1 MIHEQIKQFLISQKN
16 YALVNNPVVKVN
28 IRRRNLINRL
38 VVEIFV
44 KVHLELLIM
53 IEMIDMVMIE
63 MIEEV
68 IVMKE
73 KIDVIMIEMIEE
85 AIVMKEDN
93 GI

>member
-1 MIHEQIKQFLISQKN
+1 
-16 YALVNNPVVKVN
+16 
-28 IRRRNLINRL
+28 
-38 VVEIFV
+38 
-44 KVHLELLIM
+44 
-53 IEMIDMVMIE
+53 MVMIE

>member
-1 MIHEQIKQFLISQKN
+1 
-16 YALVNNPVVKVN
+16 
-28 IRRRNLINRL
+28 
-38 VVEIFV
+38 
-44 KVHLELLIM
+44 
-53 IEMIDMVMIE
+53 MVMIE

-85 AIVMKEDN
+85 AIVMKEKN